1 MTTDEAD
8 KLIRGAHELGI
19 ALDDTTAQK
28 LILYLNELESANKRF
43 NITRISRAD
52 ALSLHLLDSLTALCI
67 PLEKAPTSILD
78 IGTGGGF
85 PGVPLAALIPTARVT
100 LLDSTLKKVN
110 FAHDSAQLCGIHN
123 TQPVHERAEAYA
135 KLPSAKGSFDLVVSR
150 AVAECK
156 TLFKWMLPFVRSGGT
171 AIALKGSNVEDEL
184 RGTAAILEKNSADI
198 ANIHRVTLPN
208 TDIER
213 FLVVIKK
220 SKS

>member
-1 MTTDEAD
+1 MTTDETGE
-8 KLIRGAHELGI
+8 LIRGAHELGI
-19 ALDDTTAQK
+19 DLDDTTAQK
-28 LILYLNELESANKRF
+28 LIMYLDKLDSANRRF

-52 ALSLHLLDSLTALCI
+52 ALFLHLLDSLTALCI
-67 PLEKAPTSILD
+67 PLDKAPASILD

-85 PGVPLAALIPTARVT
+85 PGVPLAALVPTARVT
-100 LLDSTLKKVN
+100 LLDSTLKKVT
-110 FAHDSAQLCGIHN
+110 FAHESAQHCGIHN
-123 TQPVHERAEAYA
+123 TQPVHARAEVYA
-135 KLPSAKGSFDLVVSR
+135 KLPCAKASFDLVVSR

-184 RGTAAILEKNSADI
+184 RGTAAILDKNSADI
-198 ANIHRVTLPN
+198 TNIQRVILPN

-220 SKS
+220 T